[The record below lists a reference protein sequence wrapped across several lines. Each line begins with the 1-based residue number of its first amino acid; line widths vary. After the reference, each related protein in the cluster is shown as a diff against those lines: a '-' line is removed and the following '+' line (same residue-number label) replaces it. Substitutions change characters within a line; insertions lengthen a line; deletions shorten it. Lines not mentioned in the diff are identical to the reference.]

1 MLPLDLSDLNSIPD
15 KIKQILEIFDHVD
28 ILINNGGIS
37 VRSDIV
43 SSSVDID
50 IKVMLVNYF
59 GSVAMTKHVL
69 PSMIQRQ
76 EGQIVF
82 VSSVQ
87 GKFAIPNR
95 SAYAASKHAM
105 QAFADSLR
113 AEVHKDNV
121 GVLLV
126 SPGYIN
132 TALSLNALT
141 STGRAHG
148 ITDSETASGMSPEKA
163 SEEILKAVLMKQK
176 DVVIA
181 PLFIRFVAKL
191 RHFLPEIYFW
201 AMQKRAKKL
210 ANKMELDALNKR
222 D

>member
-1 MLPLDLSDLNSIPD
+1 
-15 KIKQILEIFDHVD
+15 
-28 ILINNGGIS
+28 
-37 VRSDIV
+37 
-43 SSSVDID
+43 
-50 IKVMLVNYF
+50 
-59 GSVAMTKHVL
+59 
-69 PSMIQRQ
+69 MIQRK

-121 GVLLV
+121 GVLIV

-141 STGRAHG
+141 ANGRAHG
-148 ITDSETASGMSPEKA
+148 ITDADTASGMSPERA
-163 SEEILKAVLMKQK
+163 SEEILKAVLLQQK

-191 RHFLPEIYFW
+191 RHFFPDIYFW

-210 ANKMELDALNKR
+210 AHKMELEAANNKNE
-222 D
+222 

>member
-1 MLPLDLSDLNSIPD
+1 
-15 KIKQILEIFDHVD
+15 
-28 ILINNGGIS
+28 
-37 VRSDIV
+37 
-43 SSSVDID
+43 
-50 IKVMLVNYF
+50 
-59 GSVAMTKHVL
+59 MTKVSVFYIPLMWKKKKKISHHPTKQQVL
-69 PSMIQRQ
+69 PSMIQRKA
-76 EGQIVF
+76 GQIVF

-105 QAFADSLR
+105 QAFSDSLR
-113 AEVHKDNV
+113 AEVHKDNIK
-121 GVLLV
+121 VLIV

-148 ITDSETASGMSPEKA
+148 ITDSDTASGMSPEKA
-163 SEEILKAVLMKQK
+163 SADILKAVLMQQK

-181 PLFIRFVAKL
+181 PMFIRFVAKL

-201 AMQKRAKKL
+201 AMQKRAQKL
-210 ANKMELDALNKR
+210 ANKMELDAANKG

>member
-1 MLPLDLSDLNSIPD
+1 
-15 KIKQILEIFDHVD
+15 
-28 ILINNGGIS
+28 
-37 VRSDIV
+37 
-43 SSSVDID
+43 
-50 IKVMLVNYF
+50 
-59 GSVAMTKHVL
+59 
-69 PSMIQRQ
+69 MIQRR

-121 GVLLV
+121 KVLIV

-163 SEEILKAVLMKQK
+163 SEDILKAVLMQQK

-191 RHFLPEIYFW
+191 RHFLPQILLLGYAEQS
-201 AMQKRAKKL
+201 QKIGSQNGNGCDR
-210 ANKMELDALNKR
+210 
-222 D
+222 